1 MWWWLW
7 LIHIPNFI
15 SDLKTI
21 MYSTDPATRLLSWWP
36 AALIG
41 LATLLNSFAESVQ
54 TLLT

>member
-1 MWWWLW
+1 MKWWIW

-21 MYSTDPATRLLSWWP
+21 MFSPNPATRFLSWWP

-41 LATLLNSFAESVQ
+41 LATLLNSLAESVQ